1 MYRLPN
7 EMANDLDLGG
17 GPLRIARPTAESHQ
31 KVINSHVRK

>member
-17 GPLRIARPTAESHQ
+17 GPLCMTRPTTESHQ